1 LICLM
6 IHVDWVA
13 LSAGWFSMMYRDW
26 QLGSAATT
34 AEIPRCVSM
43 DAALQFPLSK
53 EVTVLD
59 GFNAHFK
66 IITTSV
72 KGKGARPVE
81 KRQ

>member
-1 LICLM
+1 M